1 MTLEQV
7 LADAREEAA
16 ILRRNGHVAQS
27 ATLDRFVSAVL
38 AAAEDYLTWLSE
50 PEARL
55 RSGYSTEWLRGRF
68 ARLQSQGLAKMDGKR
83 RMYRAVG
90 IPQRPNLE
98 AARMAGRRAA
108 G

>member
-7 LADAREEAA
+7 LADGRDEAA
-16 ILRRNGHVAQS
+16 VLRRNGHVAQ
-27 ATLDRFVSAVL
+27 AETLSRFIDAVL
-38 AAAEDYLTWLSE
+38 ESAEDYLTWLSE
-50 PEARL
+50 GEARL
-55 RSGYSTEWLRGRF
+55 RSGHSVEWLRGRF
-68 ARLQSQGLAKMDGKR
+68 AGLQSQGLAKLEGKR